1 MSSVK
6 NTAEY
11 LRNLGL
17 SSNSKPR
24 ESGNELAG
32 GYSPK
37 NVAKELFLT
46 PEKEVGNF
54 SGSKRKVRDISS
66 EEAIDLS
73 ELITEYNYSVS
84 DDDCFLPDKEPF
96 FSKQALMKT

>member
-1 MSSVK
+1 MSSIK
-6 NTAEY
+6 NTAEF

-17 SSNSKPR
+17 SSNSKPK
-24 ESGNELAG
+24 ESGTELAG

-54 SGSKRKVRDISS
+54 IGSKGRF
-66 EEAIDLS
+66 ETL
-73 ELITEYNYSVS
+73 
-84 DDDCFLPDKEPF
+84 
-96 FSKQALMKT
+96 ALKKRLTCPS

>member
-1 MSSVK
+1 MSFVK
-6 NTAEY
+6 NTAEF

-24 ESGNELAG
+24 ESGNELSG

-46 PEKEVGNF
+46 PENGRFE
-54 SGSKRKVRDISS
+54 R
-66 EEAIDLS
+66 L
-73 ELITEYNYSVS
+73 
-84 DDDCFLPDKEPF
+84 
-96 FSKQALMKT
+96 ALRRQSICPS

>member
-1 MSSVK
+1 VAKNPFYNYFSNKSTILEKMSSVK
-6 NTAEY
+6 NTAEF

-24 ESGNELAG
+24 ESGNELSG

-54 SGSKRKVRDISS
+54 SGSKRKV
-66 EEAIDLS
+66 
-73 ELITEYNYSVS
+73 
-84 DDDCFLPDKEPF
+84 
-96 FSKQALMKT
+96 

>member
-6 NTAEY
+6 NTAEF

-24 ESGNELAG
+24 ESRNELSG
-32 GYSPK
+32 RYSPK
-37 NVAKELFLT
+37 NVANELFLT
-46 PEKEVGNF
+46 PEKDVGNL
-54 SGSKRKVRDISS
+54 SGSKRNVREISS

-84 DDDCFLPDKEPF
+84 DDDWFLPD
-96 FSKQALMKT
+96 